1 MFGQSTRS
9 SAFGRALAMAEVVF
23 HVTARK
29 VRAKHNNAF
38 IAIGQNMLQAVIFV
52 AAFYVMFSVLG
63 LRSSAVRGDFLLYMM
78 SGIFLFMVHTKTVG
92 AVVGAEGP
100 TSPMMLHAP
109 MNTIVAIVAAALS
122 VLYIQVLD
130 LATTLQKTRDLG
142 GQVLREPFQPQGSPT
157 LAWIADPEGN
167 RVVLVQQ

>member
-1 MFGQSTRS
+1 MP
-9 SAFGRALAMAEVVF
+9 EDW
-23 HVTARK
+23 ARP
-29 VRAKHNNAF
+29 
-38 IAIGQNMLQAVIFV
+38 
-52 AAFYVMFSVLG
+52 
-63 LRSSAVRGDFLLYMM
+63 
-78 SGIFLFMVHTKTVG
+78 MVHWEIEAKDAEAMGKFYGELFNWTVG
-92 AVVGAEGP
+92 EGRIKNLSP
-100 TSPMMLHAP
+100 GLGPPDPITGHIRQGETSG
-109 MNTIVAIVAAALS
+109 V